1 MLDSNLSLSS
11 TARWIASLRPE
22 QRPEA
27 IDRLSSQFP
36 EEKIA
41 ALLVS
46 WDYRARDEQKPPPG
60 SWQTWL
66 FLGGRGAGKT
76 RSGAEWIRQR
86 VIQGFRRICLIAP
99 TSADVRDVMIEGP
112 AGLLSVCLPDDET
125 EAAERT
131 GRPIYEP
138 SKRRLTWRNGAQ
150 ATAYS
155 AEEPERLRGP
165 QHDTLWADELC
176 AWKYPDMAWDMAMFG
191 LRLGDNPQA
200 LVTTTPKPIKLLREL
215 LKADTTVVTR
225 SDTAANASNLAASF
239 LHKIVKKYE
248 GTRLGRQELQAEVLE
263 DMPGAL
269 WTRSRIDDLRVLK
282 VPEGGLRRIV
292 VAIDPSGTHGADAA
306 NREDAAD
313 VGIVVAGLDAKKDLY
328 VLEDLTCNLSPA
340 GWGAVAVHAYHRWKA
355 DLILAEKNFG
365 GAMVKHVI
373 RTVDKKC
380 NYKEVTA
387 SRGKWVRAEPVAA
400 LYEQKRAHHVGSL
413 PHLEDEMCAFGPD
426 GLAAGASPNRVDA
439 LVWAATELTLGV
451 EAAVAEFGNY
461 GHT

>member
-1 MLDSNLSLSS
+1 
-11 TARWIASLRPE
+11 
-22 QRPEA
+22 
-27 IDRLSSQFP
+27 
-36 EEKIA
+36 
-41 ALLVS
+41 
-46 WDYRARDEQKPPPG
+46 
-60 SWQTWL
+60 
-66 FLGGRGAGKT
+66 
-76 RSGAEWIRQR
+76 
-86 VIQGFRRICLIAP
+86 
-99 TSADVRDVMIEGP
+99 
-112 AGLLSVCLPDDET
+112 
-125 EAAERT
+125 
-131 GRPIYEP
+131 
-138 SKRRLTWRNGAQ
+138 
-150 ATAYS
+150 
-155 AEEPERLRGP
+155 
-165 QHDTLWADELC
+165 
-176 AWKYPDMAWDMAMFG
+176 MFG
-191 LRLGDNPQA
+191 LRLGRNPQA
-200 LVTTTPKPIKLLREL
+200 LITTTPKPIKLLREI
-215 LKADTTVVTR
+215 LKAPTTVVTR
-225 SDTAANASNLAASF
+225 SDTKANAANLAPSF

-269 WTRSRIDDLRVLK
+269 WTRARIDALRVLK
-282 VPEGGLRRIV
+282 QPENLRRIV

-306 NREDAAD
+306 EREDAAD
-313 VGIVVAGLDAKKDLY
+313 VGIVVAGIDAKKDLY

-340 GWGAVAVHAYHRWKA
+340 GWGKVAVDAYHRWKA

-373 RTVDKKC
+373 RTVDRKC
-380 NYKEVTA
+380 PYKEVTA